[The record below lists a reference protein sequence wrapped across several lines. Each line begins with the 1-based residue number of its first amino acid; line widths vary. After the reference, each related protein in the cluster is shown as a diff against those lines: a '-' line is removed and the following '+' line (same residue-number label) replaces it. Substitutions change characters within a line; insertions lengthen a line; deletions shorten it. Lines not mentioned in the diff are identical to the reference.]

1 MFVTV
6 AICTFPPSIPGSI
19 RKSRPPVLTSAATV
33 HAACGT
39 YKCPRCLTSFNYAG
53 NGKVSFLPRQ
63 KSLPVQLSLS
73 FSPECT
79 DGLLEFVKRFSSKSG
94 FSAAGISEVQSAV
107 RDTVEAIR
115 RHAYGGND
123 NNVYHVLL
131 TSVDSEL
138 EMRFADYGASLNSDK
153 GDVFS
158 SVRRTMDRF
167 ELRHHPKGG
176 NVVTVSKKAK

>member
-1 MFVTV
+1 MTPP
-6 AICTFPPSIPGSI
+6 AITGETLHVECQ
-19 RKSRPPVLTSAATV
+19 
-33 HAACGT
+33 ACRALLAVKDIGT
-39 YKCPRCLTSFNYAG
+39 YKCPRCLTAFNYSG
-53 NGKVSFLPRQ
+53 GGRVNFLPRQ

-73 FSPECT
+73 FAPECT
-79 DGLLEFVKRFSSKSG
+79 EGLLEFVRRLSTKSG
-94 FSAAGISEVQSAV
+94 FSPAGISEMQSAV
-107 RDTVEAIR
+107 KDTVEAIR

>member
-1 MFVTV
+1 MQQ
-6 AICTFPPSIPGSI
+6 AP
-19 RKSRPPVLTSAATV
+19 TSAATSGGETLHV
-33 HAACGT
+33 ECQACRALLAVKDLGT
-39 YKCPRCLTSFNYAG
+39 YKCPRCLTAFNYSG
-53 NGKVSFLPRQ
+53 GGRVNFLPRQ

-73 FSPECT
+73 FAPECT
-79 DGLLEFVKRFSSKSG
+79 EGLLEFVRRLSTKSG
-94 FSAAGISEVQSAV
+94 FSPAGISEVQSAV
-107 RDTVEAIR
+107 KDTVEAIR